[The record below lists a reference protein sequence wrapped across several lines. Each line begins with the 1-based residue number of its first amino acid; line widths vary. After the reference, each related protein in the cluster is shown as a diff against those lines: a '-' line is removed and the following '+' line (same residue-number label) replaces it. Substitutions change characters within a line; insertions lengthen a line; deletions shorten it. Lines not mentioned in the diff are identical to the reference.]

1 MIQKTRKKQAVIA
14 NPRLALARDR
24 SRISLYI
31 PEVLSAST
39 SQKSYQPLH
48 PRSFISLYIPE
59 VTEVIRLR
67 FWYRSHAK
75 KLYFLCQSVR
85 LSPKLRL
92 CPMQL
97 KSRLSAWTLN
107 RTCQT
112 LRKVL
117 TWLHPMQLKSR
128 LSGTTWTLN
137 RTCQTLR
144 RVLTWLQKTLFSH
157 CKAFG
162 LMPKYQIDM
171 GFRISLRYIKH
182 CPPPS

>member
-48 PRSFISLYIPE
+48 PRSHGSNSTQVL
-59 VTEVIRLR
+59 V
-67 FWYRSHAK
+67 WNSHAK
-75 KLYFLCQSVR
+75 IFYFLCQSVR

-92 CPMQL
+92 GPMQL
-97 KSRLSAWTLN
+97 KSIS
-107 RTCQT
+107 
-112 LRKVL
+112 
-117 TWLHPMQLKSR
+117 S
-128 LSGTTWTLN
+128 STTWTLN

-157 CKAFG
+157 GKAFG
-162 LMPKYQIDM
+162 LMPIAQVPY
-171 GFRISLRYIKH
+171 
-182 CPPPS
+182 